1 MKVIDPPRLQP
12 ALELFFMDND
22 RREYGYRHGE
32 SPDVINLSNNTS
44 SLIQQTLI
52 RVFGQQTNKNWTIA
66 KDIVEHHLQILLVAT
81 VAAIDIYFIL
91 PYQHKLPVMIA
102 VLLQVLIFRFCFVWT
117 CNELEVCIRRLAG
130 LITAVLTDQNVV
142 RVSQICLRRRS
153 PDRQDEPNNEAPH

>member
-1 MKVIDPPRLQP
+1 MEK
-12 ALELFFMDND
+12 NK
-22 RREYGYRHGE
+22 REHGYRQE
-32 SPDVINLSNNTS
+32 ETPEVMKLSNNTS

-52 RVFGQQTNKNWTIA
+52 RVFGQPTNKNWTIA
-66 KDIVEHHLQILLVAT
+66 KDIVEHNLQILLVAT

-102 VLLQVLIFRFCFVWT
+102 ILLQVLIFRFCFVWT

-130 LITAVLTDQNVV
+130 LITSVVTDQNVV

-153 PDRQDEPNNEAPH
+153 SDRQDQPNNEAPH